1 MIYALVL
8 FILSILIVISINV
21 LSSYF
26 KILIYKPNLSHK
38 EKFNNTIFNTG
49 GLIFFLYLIILY
61 LIYYK
66 FDYLSNLLFLTLIFL
81 IGFFSDIKKNF
92 NANLRLLLISLF
104 SIIYII
110 VSDNQILDLKF
121 NIINNLFLDYPFFS
135 IIFTGVCLVILIN
148 GVNFIDGVHGLT
160 LLYGILVLAILN
172 YFIYFKLNFESSPE
186 AGLLILPI
194 LLILLIYNL
203 SEKIFFGDSGS
214 YVLGAIIGLYI
225 IQLSNL
231 DGYSYPYFYA
241 NLLIYPAFEVFFS
254 MMRKI
259 FNKKGPY
266 QPDKKHLH
274 HLIQKFYQIKYD
286 YDLTSSK
293 ILCAISINLFIL
305 IFNLVSINF
314 YQNKYILLS
323 NIFIFIIFYTF
334 VYFLLNKELK

>member
-8 FILSILIVISINV
+8 FILSLLIVISINL

-26 KILIYKPNLSHK
+26 KILIYKPNLNHK

-61 LIYYK
+61 FVYLK
-66 FDYLSNLLFLTLIFL
+66 FNHLNNFLFLTLTFL
-81 IGFFSDIKKNF
+81 VGFFSDIKKNF

-110 VSDNQILDLKF
+110 ISNNQILDLKF
-121 NIINNLFLDYPFFS
+121 NIINSLFLEYPFS
-135 IIFTGVCLVILIN
+135 AIFFTSVCLVILIN

-172 YFIYFKLNFESSPE
+172 YFIYFKLDFENTPE

-214 YVLGAIIGLYI
+214 YVLGAIIGLYV

-231 DGYSYPYFYA
+231 EGYSYPYFYA

-254 MMRKI
+254 IIRKI
-259 FNKKGPY
+259 SNKKGPY

-274 HLIQKFYQIKYD
+274 HLIQKFYQIKYN
-286 YDLTSSK
+286 YGLTNSK

-323 NIFIFIIFYTF
+323 NIFVFIIFYTF
-334 VYFLLNKELK
+334 VYLLLNKYLK

>member
-274 HLIQKFYQIKYD
+274 HLIQKFYQIKYH

>member
-26 KILIYKPNLSHK
+26 KILIYKPNLIHK

-92 NANLRLLLISLF
+92 NANLRLLLISF
-104 SIIYII
+104 